1 MKSSSFKLQ
10 IELPAPPTK
19 VFDALTNARL
29 ISQWCGQQGKVDPKV
44 GGKFEMFDGWVTG
57 KVVEFKPWKAL
68 AYTWLPGDWPD
79 GAEPSVVKYTFAATK
94 KGTKLS
100 LEHSHFPNETEK
112 KNHKSG
118 WTEYVFNPL
127 KEFFT
132 S

>member
-10 IELPAPPTK
+10 IELPAPPAK

-29 ISQWCGQQGKVDPKV
+29 ISRWCGQQGKVDPKV

-57 KVVEFKPWKAL
+57 KVVEFKPWKTL

-79 GAEPSVVKYTFAATK
+79 DAEPSVVKYTLTATK
-94 KGTKLS
+94 KGTKVS
-100 LEHSHFPNETEK
+100 LEHSHFPNEMEK